1 MAPRHLSC
9 ADCRIR
15 VRGNAPEIDLLEGTC
30 PICGAGL
37 RLASSTSDVMG
48 FRLFDLGPLSDGGLS
63 GAPGAVGRPVDFVA
77 HHGAAVARED
87 FDAQRWLDE
96 GGSFP
101 SEAVAECPAPR

>member
-9 ADCRIR
+9 RGCRIR
-15 VRGNAPEIDLLEGTC
+15 VRGNAPEIDLLEGMC
-30 PICGAGL
+30 PICGTRL
-37 RLASSTSDVMG
+37 RLASSTSGVMG

-63 GAPGAVGRPVDFVA
+63 GAPRAVGRPVDFVA
-77 HHGAAVARED
+77 HHGPAVARDD

-101 SEAVAECPAPR
+101 SEAVAGCPAPR